1 MAGRG
6 RMMLAGAWLFVAAL
20 WCGMLA
26 FFGAFG
32 ARTVLSTAPSR
43 DAAGAVNRALLDG
56 LDAVSLGAVALL
68 LAGAVVWNRV
78 RPWSPRARG
87 LGLRLLAVAAVAA
100 IASRYVITPE
110 MMALRDRMGP
120 IDLVAKTDPL
130 RQEWGRL
137 HGLSALTLVVRLL
150 AAIGSFAA
158 AFSQLGPQTASRS
171 HRGEAGPASARNGGN
186 TVVFPPEPPSP
197 LA

>member
-1 MAGRG
+1 MTVRG
-6 RMMLAGAWLFVAAL
+6 RMALAGAWLFVAAL

-56 LDAVSLGAVALL
+56 LDAVSLGAAALL

-137 HGLSALTLVVRLL
+137 HGLSSLTLVVRLL
-150 AAIGSFAA
+150 AALGAFVA
-158 AFSQLGPQTASRS
+158 AFLQLGSDTASRS
-171 HRGEAGPASARNGGN
+171 
-186 TVVFPPEPPSP
+186 PERPSP
-197 LA
+197 LE

>member
-1 MAGRG
+1 MTGRG
-6 RMMLAGAWLFVAAL
+6 RTMLAGTWLFVAAL

-32 ARTVLSTAPSR
+32 ARTVLLTAPSR

-56 LDAVSLGAVALL
+56 LDAVSLGAAVLL
-68 LAGAVVWNRV
+68 LAGAVVWNRM
-78 RPWSPRARG
+78 RPWSTRARG

-110 MMALRDRMGP
+110 MLALRDRMGA

-137 HGLSALTLVVRLL
+137 HGLSSLTLVVRLL
-150 AAIGSFAA
+150 AAVGAFIAG
-158 AFSQLGPQTASRS
+158 FSQL
-171 HRGEAGPASARNGGN
+171 AREGG
-186 TVVFPPEPPSP
+186 
-197 LA
+197 

>member
-1 MAGRG
+1 MTVRG
-6 RMMLAGAWLFVAAL
+6 LMVLAGAWLFVAAL

-32 ARTVLSTAPSR
+32 ARTVLLTAPSR
-43 DAAGAVNRALLDG
+43 QAAGAVNRALLDG

-68 LAGAVVWNRV
+68 LVGVVVWNRA

-87 LGLRLLAVAAVAA
+87 LGLRLLAIAAVAA
-100 IASRYVITPE
+100 IASLYVITPE
-110 MMALRDRMGP
+110 MMALRDRMGA

-137 HGLSALTLVVRLL
+137 HGLSSLTLVVRLG
-150 AAIGSFAA
+150 AAIGVFVA
-158 AFSQLGPQTASRS
+158 AFSQLP
-171 HRGEAGPASARNGGN
+171 RGDA
-186 TVVFPPEPPSP
+186 
-197 LA
+197 